1 MILACNITVFY
12 LNDQEKSSKSK
23 QKLHFHL
30 SGYRGNHRITP
41 HSLGFF
47 NDIIFLYWHKSRT
60 FAR

>member
-12 LNDQEKSSKSK
+12 LNDQEKTLQIETKIAFSSFGIQGKSS
-23 QKLHFHL
+23 HHPF
-30 SGYRGNHRITP
+30 
-41 HSLGFF
+41 SLGFF